1 MDQNPDLEQQQ
12 SANDED
18 TGLAAYTK
26 ELHKAIWWRK
36 EASRINRW
44 FMNGQSH
51 NVTAP
56 LDMLKERSVIAAAVS
71 KGDSEAIEDLLEN
84 LSTARKTKLILA
96 QYGKYNKSILQLA
109 LGSPNRDMVFKALR
123 IHMDKETKKEVAL
136 LCDNLGNHL
145 LHEACSLGL
154 PLITVQQI
162 LANFDRS
169 ERLFLIASSNSID
182 NNCLRMAAHADNVEV
197 FRFLLKLLED
207 KPNMLS
213 KCVFEKAMTFRPTQE
228 TVGHLL
234 ANKSTSESYDNL
246 DLLLQ
251 CMDRH
256 EHLRS
261 FLLQCTSECTLLY
274 SVMSIYCSDSE
285 VEMMVSAKFKLLF
298 EVAESLGVAKDLVD
312 TEKYPEQTNMG
323 GVLNAAAWTS
333 NINIL
338 DSIVNVIP
346 SAERFKPF
354 SEKSGKAC
362 ATPLHIAA
370 VDEYTFKI
378 FCHILDY
385 FKVRERKQL
394 LMLETRV
401 GNNPILSA
409 YMSRYS
415 YVQAINFCL
424 YKGTWLPKRKL
435 HHIIAGTNKYGWT
448 LLHLAC
454 IRRTIE
460 DCFPSVLKLFK
471 SAPGL
476 KLSKIV
482 QQADQNGNTV
492 LHYAA
497 LLHHPDVIASLMSA
511 IKARHRRALLKAKNS
526 NGLLASDLCSIGDS
540 LLIRYLEPFD
550 DVGWTEYE
558 IKETRSYERDGE
570 TWSVHIRVQWNST
583 SIKFNLALLCTFE
596 PLSQTDCIWSL
607 VHTFLLALSS
617 LCG

>member
-1 MDQNPDLEQQQ
+1 MSQDPEIDRQQ
-12 SANDED
+12 STDNDED
-18 TGLAAYTK
+18 TQLAVYTR
-26 ELHKAIWWRK
+26 ELGKSIWWRK

-44 FMNGQSH
+44 YMDRQSRRI
-51 NVTAP
+51 TAP
-56 LDMLKERSVIAAAVS
+56 LDMLKEQSDIAAAVC
-71 KGDSEAIEDLLEN
+71 KGDTEAIESMFEDMSITRRNKLL
-84 LSTARKTKLILA
+84 RA

-109 LGSPNRDMVFKALR
+109 LGSPNRDQVFKTLR
-123 IHMDKETKKEVAL
+123 VHMDKELKKEIAL
-136 LCDNLGNHL
+136 LSDNLGNHL
-145 LHEACSLGL
+145 LHEACRLGL
-154 PLITVQQI
+154 PLLTVQQI
-162 LANFDRS
+162 LANFDKS
-169 ERLFLIASSNSID
+169 ERLFVIASSNAID

-197 FRFLLKLLED
+197 FKFFLKLLD
-207 KPNMLS
+207 NKPNMLS

-234 ANKSTSESYDNL
+234 ANKSSPESYENL
-246 DLLLQ
+246 DILLSF
-251 CMDRH
+251 MDKH
-256 EHLRS
+256 GHLKS

-274 SVMSIYCSDSE
+274 SVMSIYCSDVD
-285 VEMMVSAKFKLLF
+285 VEAMVAAKFKLLF
-298 EVAESLGVAKDLVD
+298 QVAESVGVANALVD
-312 TEKYPEQTNMG
+312 TDKYPEQTNMG

-333 NINIL
+333 NIEIL
-338 DSIVNVIP
+338 DSIVNLIP
-346 SAERFKPF
+346 ASDRLKPF
-354 SEKSGKAC
+354 TEKTGKAC

-385 FKVRERKQL
+385 FKVRDRKQL
-394 LMLETRV
+394 LMVETRV

-424 YKGTWLPKRKL
+424 YKGTWVPKRKL

-460 DCFPSVLKLFK
+460 DCFASALKLFK

-476 KLSKIV
+476 KISKIA
-482 QQADQNGNTV
+482 QQADKNGNTV

-497 LLHHPDVIASLMSA
+497 LLHHPDVIALLMGA
-511 IKARHRRALLKAKNS
+511 IKSRNRKALLRAKNN
-526 NGLLASDLCSIGDS
+526 NGLIPSDLCSIGEN

-558 IKETRSYERDGE
+558 IRETRSEGRHGE
-570 TWSVHIRVQWNST
+570 TR
-583 SIKFNLALLCTFE
+583 
-596 PLSQTDCIWSL
+596 
-607 VHTFLLALSS
+607 
-617 LCG
+617 